1 MNNEGLISVIVPI
14 YKVERF
20 LPRCLQSVVNQTYK
34 NLEIICV
41 NDGSPDR
48 CGEILRKYAENDSRI
63 KVIEQKNQG
72 LSASRNHGLDQAHGE
87 YVFFLD
93 ADDYIHVQALEI
105 LYNVAKK
112 TACQIVMTEDVY
124 RTGKDKIKNDKINQN
139 RVRYRTMKN
148 PLRDL
153 YKYRLVSAVVW
164 SKLYHR
170 DCIGDQRFIEGIYF
184 EDWPF
189 TAQIFSQVNLCAIID
204 ERIYMYNTNFPSI
217 VRSQFSVKKIHDYI
231 VGIRQVYE
239 YFLQKQ
245 NQQQWD
251 IVRKKRITAS
261 LKMILS
267 KISKSTDNKDELEKY
282 FKEEYK
288 KLRRDNIINF
298 GDLTLKSKVRLLKL
312 FWHQR
317 AN

>member
-1 MNNEGLISVIVPI
+1 MNNEGLISVIIPI

-20 LPRCLQSVVNQTYK
+20 LPRCLQSVVDQTYK

-41 NDGSPDR
+41 NDGSPDK
-48 CGEILRKYAENDSRI
+48 CDEILRKYAQNDSRFKI
-63 KVIEQKNQG
+63 IEQKNQG

-112 TACQIVMTEDVY
+112 TACPIVMTEDVY
-124 RTGKDKIKNDKINQN
+124 RTGKDKIKKGRINQN
-139 RVRYRTMKN
+139 RVHYRTLKD

-164 SKLYHR
+164 SKLYRR

-189 TAQIFSQVNLCAIID
+189 TTLIFSQISRCAIID

-217 VRSQFSVKKIHDYI
+217 IRSQFSVKKIHDYI
-231 VGIRQVYE
+231 VGIRHVYD
-239 YFLQKQ
+239 YFLKKQ

-267 KISKSTDNKDELEKY
+267 KVSKSTDNKNELEKY

-288 KLRRDNIINF
+288 KLRSDNIIKF
-298 GDLTLKSKVRLLKL
+298 SDLTFKSKVRLLKL
-312 FWHQR
+312 LWHQR